1 MSEQSTL
8 HSEQEKI
15 INDLREKILNERLH
29 NIQCTIS
36 RVEELSKK
44 TYDQARTT
52 NGRVTRLE
60 DARTIERLESLEQ
73 DLAPVRDM
81 IKNKR
86 FFLTFGTIFLIG
98 MIVLVLSQLGVD
110 LQIF

>member
-15 INDLREKILNERLH
+15 INELREKILNERLH
-29 NIQCTIS
+29 NIQLSIT
-36 RVEELSKK
+36 RVEELGKK

-60 DARTIERLESLEQ
+60 DAKTIERIESLEK
-73 DLAPVRDM
+73 DLAPVRD
-81 IKNKR
+81 IVKNKR
-86 FFLTFGTIFLIG
+86 FFLSFATIFLVG
-98 MIVLVLSQLGVD
+98 MIVLVLSQLGID
-110 LQIF
+110 LKIF